1 MTAKQYLKQ
10 AYRLNELINNDIAEA
25 AQLRTL
31 STSIS
36 SPNLSGMPSSGRK
49 TEAPFVN
56 CVNKLIDLEAKINAE
71 IDSYVDLKEEVRQ
84 KITALEDKNE
94 KLLLQSRYL
103 LFMTWE
109 QIAES
114 MNFTPQWVYELHK
127 RALTTFSK
135 KYNLL

>member
-10 AYRLNELINNDIAEA
+10 AYHLNELINTDISEAE
-25 AQLRTL
+25 QLRRL

-71 IDSYVDLKEEVRQ
+71 IDSYVDLKEEIRQ
-84 KITALEDKNE
+84 KVTAIDDIDA

-114 MNFTPQWVYELHK
+114 MGFTTQWVYELHK
-127 RALTTFSK
+127 RALALFSE
-135 KYNLL
+135 KYNL